1 MDVEDIEVIGLQPLQ
16 TQLDLPHCIIAL
28 PRCDLG
34 GKNDLLP
41 SLAHQLS
48 NALFTLPS
56 PIVVSRVHIC
66 DSEVERLAE
75 RLKSLIFLVIHH
87 EPASSTETVKPVRPK
102 VRVGIF
108 EEALRDWP
116 TAPPSVVAQP
126 NAAVSRN
133 WRLEMFIALPPE
145 FLSSA
150 YLTRRRGSIIQ
161 KRPVQPK

>member
-1 MDVEDIEVIGLQPLQ
+1 M
-16 TQLDLPHCIIAL
+16 
-28 PRCDLG
+28 
-34 GKNDLLP
+34 NLLP
-41 SLAHQLS
+41 EP
-48 NALFTLPS
+48 NA
-56 PIVVSRVHIC
+56 
-66 DSEVERLAE
+66 
-75 RLKSLIFLVIHH
+75 
-87 EPASSTETVKPVRPK
+87 STETVKPVRPK

-108 EEALRDWP
+108 EDALRDWP

-161 KRPVQPK
+161 KRPNYARRLEVAVISRES